1 MAQPIIA
8 IVGGLLL
15 LGFIGFAFR
24 QGMKVTPDDRADRS
38 GQTNFGNYGG
48 GSGDGSS

>member
-1 MAQPIIA
+1 MTIIA

-15 LGFIGFAFR
+15 AGVVVYGFR

-38 GQTNFGNYGG
+38 GQTNYGG
-48 GSGDGSS
+48 GGGDTSP